1 MREMRRGLKICDQ
14 SRIMKTRLGALD
26 SERGRNFCRA
36 CNSNKVVQVLDL
48 GNLPIANELPIT
60 NHEVIDLFP
69 LCFGICNDCGL
80 GQVGEPVSR
89 ERLFSDY
96 RYLSSISETWL
107 RHAQTFA
114 QNTVETLELTSSD
127 LVVEIASND
136 GYLLQYFKKC
146 GIKVLGVE
154 PAKNIAMKANL
165 NGIET
170 ISEFFGIDTAKEI
183 SNLYS
188 EPKLII
194 ANNVAAHVPNLRDFF
209 GGLEILAG
217 DQTLVS
223 IENPSIL
230 NLLKENQFDTIYHEH
245 YSYLSA
251 YAIRNIGAEFGLNL
265 FRVESLSTHGGSN
278 RYWLKRGELTEL
290 ERIELN
296 TFIDSELN
304 SGLMDMLAWSKFSS
318 NVESSLANL
327 REWLESSKQEGRR
340 VFGFTAAA
348 KASTILNAA
357 KISHVEISGIADSSP
372 EKMGRFLPSL
382 GVPIISI
389 EELKGERPTDILIFA
404 WNISHEI
411 SKLVWEELG
420 MNVRCWIAIPDLKE
434 LTHE

>member
-1 MREMRRGLKICDQ
+1 MQI
-14 SRIMKTRLGALD
+14 
-26 SERGRNFCRA
+26 
-36 CNSNKVVQVLDL
+36 LDL
-48 GNLPIANELPIT
+48 GDLPIANELPVT
-60 NHEVIDLFP
+60 NHEIIDLFP
-69 LCFGICNDCGL
+69 LCFGICNECGL

-107 RHAQTFA
+107 RHAQNFA

-136 GYLLQYFKKC
+136 GYLLQYFKQC

-165 NGIET
+165 SGIET
-170 ISEFFGIDTAKEI
+170 ISEFFGIDTAKKI
-183 SNLYS
+183 SNLQGA
-188 EPKLII
+188 PKLII

-209 GGLEILAG
+209 GGLDTLAG
-217 DQTLVS
+217 DQSLIS

-230 NLLKENQFDTIYHEH
+230 NLLRENQFDTIYHEH
-245 YSYLSA
+245 YSYISA
-251 YAIRNIGAEFGLNL
+251 FAIRSIGSEFNLNL
-265 FRVESLSTHGGSN
+265 YRVESLSTHGGSN
-278 RYWLKRGELTEL
+278 RYWFKRGELTEL
-290 ERIELN
+290 EQIELN

-304 SGLMDMLAWSKFSS
+304 FGLMDMQAWSKFSS
-318 NVESSLANL
+318 NVESSLTNL
-327 REWLESSKQEGRR
+327 REWLEYCKQDGRR

-357 KISHVEISGIADSSP
+357 KISCDEISGIADSSP
-372 EKMGRFLPSL
+372 EKIGRFLPSL

-389 EELKGERPTDILIFA
+389 EDLKVERPTDILIFA

-411 SKLVWEELG
+411 STLVWEELG
-420 MNVRCWIAIPDLKE
+420 AHVRCWIAIPDLKE

>member
-1 MREMRRGLKICDQ
+1 MRVTPHGLEICEHVK
-14 SRIMKTRLGALD
+14 RMKTRIGSLD

-36 CNSNKVVQVLDL
+36 CNGGNVIQVLDL
-48 GNLPIANELPIT
+48 GNLPIANELPKT
-60 NHEVIDLFP
+60 NQEIIDLFP
-69 LCFGICNDCGL
+69 LCFGICNNCGL

-96 RYLSSISETWL
+96 RYLSSISATWL
-107 RHAQTFA
+107 SHARNFA
-114 QNTVETLELTSSD
+114 HNTVETLELTPRD
-127 LVVEIASND
+127 LVIEIASND
-136 GYLLQYFKKC
+136 GYLLQYFKNC

-154 PAKNIAMKANL
+154 PAKNIAEKANL

-170 ISEFFGIDTAKEI
+170 ISDFFGIDTAKQI
-183 SNLYS
+183 LNSRGAPN
-188 EPKLII
+188 LII

-209 GGLEILAG
+209 GGLEILTG

-251 YAIRNIGAEFGLNL
+251 FAIRSLGAEFNLNL
-265 FRVESLSTHGGSN
+265 YKVESLSTHGGSN
-278 RYWLKRGELTEL
+278 RYWFKRQDLTEL
-290 ERIELN
+290 EQIDLEA
-296 TFIDSELN
+296 FINSELR
-304 SGLMDMLAWSKFSS
+304 SGLMDVLAWSKFSS
-318 NVESSLANL
+318 NVTASLASL
-327 REWLESSKQEGRR
+327 REWLEICKQEGRR

-357 KISHVEISGIADSSP
+357 KISDVEIFGIADSSP
-372 EKMGRFLPSL
+372 EKIGRILPSL

-389 EELKGERPTDILIFA
+389 EDLKREKPTDILIFA

-411 SKLVWEELG
+411 SSLVWKELG
-420 MNVRCWIAIPDLKE
+420 NNVRCWIAIPDLKE
-434 LTHE
+434 LIRE